1 MNKQCNR
8 LSFLNISNINIPA
21 GVTRLPYKYCYK
33 GEDPLALRHSFS
45 TALLNILFANSF
57 LSRSDLTDFSAL
69 TRLHLSGNNIPYSL
83 SSVNGKF

>member
-57 LSRSDLTDFSAL
+57 LSQLYSSDFPVPKH
-69 TRLHLSGNNIPYSL
+69 LHLSG
-83 SSVNGKF
+83 

>member
-21 GVTRLPYKYCYK
+21 GVTNLPYKYCYK

-57 LSRSDLTDFSAL
+57 LSQLHSSDFPVPKH
-69 TRLHLSGNNIPYSL
+69 LHLSG
-83 SSVNGKF
+83 

>member
-45 TALLNILFANSF
+45 TALPIYSF
-57 LSRSDLTDFSAL
+57 LKSVLLYIYLQALSTALPDLSELRF
-69 TRLHLSGNNIPYSL
+69 
-83 SSVNGKF
+83 

>member
-57 LSRSDLTDFSAL
+57 LSRSCSSDFPVPEH
-69 TRLHLSGNNIPYSL
+69 LHLAG
-83 SSVNGKF
+83 

>member
-45 TALLNILFANSF
+45 TALLK
-57 LSRSDLTDFSAL
+57 
-69 TRLHLSGNNIPYSL
+69 Y
-83 SSVNGKF
+83 